1 MSSNKKVSNVLSD
14 REEEVVITQ
23 LSKKKYLTKGV
34 EKGTAELAESL
45 GIFFVFCCLYI
56 SLQNEDM

>member
-23 LSKKKYLTKGV
+23 LSKKKYLTKDV

-45 GIFFVFCCLYI
+45 GIFFFLLFIYK
-56 SLQNEDM
+56 LTK